1 MTKIVWDKAGER
13 FYETGVSKCVLYPQK
28 NDGTYPNGVPWNGVT
43 GITESPSGADANDLY
58 ADNIKYATL
67 RSAETFACTL
77 EAYTYPD
84 EWAECDGSAEPADGV
99 KIGQQIRKSFGLSYV
114 TQIGNDTATSD
125 DDGYLIHLIYG
136 GTASPSERSYQT
148 INDSPEA
155 ITFSWEI
162 QTVAV
167 NVEGYNPTSSI
178 VINSLKADET
188 QLKALEDIIWG
199 SDSEEAKLPS
209 PDEVL
214 ALFKK
219 DDTGSSDTQ
228 TESISG

>member
-99 KIGQQIRKSFGLSYV
+99 KIGQQTRKSFGLSYV

-125 DDGYLIHLIYG
+125 DDGYLIHLIYS

-178 VINSLKADET
+178 VINSLKADNT
-188 QLKALEDIIWG
+188 KLKQLEDILWG
-199 SDSEEAKLPS
+199 SESEEAKLPS

-214 ALFKK
+214 SLFKK
-219 DDTGSSDTQ
+219 EDNDPIETQ
-228 TESISG
+228 SISG

>member
-84 EWAECDGSAEPADGV
+84 EWAECDGSAEPANGV
-99 KIGQQIRKSFGLSYV
+99 KIGQQTRKSFGLSYV

-125 DDGYLIHLIYG
+125 DDGYLVHLIYG

-178 VINSLKADET
+178 VINSLKADEA

-199 SDSEEAKLPS
+199 SDIEEAKLPS

>member
-99 KIGQQIRKSFGLSYV
+99 KIGQQTRKSFGLSYV

-178 VINSLKADET
+178 VINSLKADEA

>member
-178 VINSLKADET
+178 VINSLKADKT

-199 SDSEEAKLPS
+199 SDGEEAKLPS

-214 ALFKK
+214 SLFKK
-219 DDTGSSDTQ
+219 DTNGSLDTQ
-228 TESISG
+228 SISG